1 MGLVYGGLFGQNGQK
16 LHEDYKI
23 NISGAKQQQDMGGK
37 SIYWVVGGS
46 LLFQVVIIKD
56 AG

>member
-1 MGLVYGGLFGQNGQK
+1 MGLVYGGLFEQNGQK

-23 NISGAKQQQDMGGK
+23 NISGAKQQQVMGGK
-37 SIYWVVGGS
+37 SIYWVVEGS
-46 LLFQVVIIKD
+46 LLFQVVVIKD